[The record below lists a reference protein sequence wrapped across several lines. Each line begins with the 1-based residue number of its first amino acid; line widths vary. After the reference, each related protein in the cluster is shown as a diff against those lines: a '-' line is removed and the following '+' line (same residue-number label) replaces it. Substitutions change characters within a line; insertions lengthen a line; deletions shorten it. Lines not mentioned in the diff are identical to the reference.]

1 MKRVFLLA
9 VPALV
14 VLTLVG
20 CANGYSSH
28 RADSAA
34 SMPMAMMG
42 DKEMMDMCMAHM
54 SQMTPEMRQ
63 KHMDM
68 MQRHHQMMDQ
78 KKMKPQQPSYSSRFG
93 VPKTGLA
100 HPSAV

>member
-1 MKRVFLLA
+1 MKRVFLLSA
-9 VPALV
+9 STLA
-14 VLTLVG
+14 VLTLAG
-20 CANGYSSH
+20 CVTGNPSQQAGSTG
-28 RADSAA
+28 

-42 DKEMMDMCMAHM
+42 DKEMMDMCMSHM

-78 KKMKPQQPSYSSRFG
+78 KMKPQQPS
-93 VPKTGLA
+93 
-100 HPSAV
+100 

>member
-1 MKRVFLLA
+1 MKR
-9 VPALV
+9 ALMLSAPI
-14 VLTLVG
+14 LTALILTG
-20 CANGYSSH
+20 CATGSSS
-28 RADSAA
+28 RQDTSSS

-42 DKEMMDMCMAHM
+42 DKEMMEMCMSHM

-78 KKMKPQQPSYSSRFG
+78 KTKPKQPS
-93 VPKTGLA
+93 
-100 HPSAV
+100 